1 MNVKLKIKE
10 FFSSQREVSKAVK
23 IKRTASAIA
32 GVLILGG
39 FIALYM
45 TFGKQLLEIVRDADT
60 FKAWLAGFG
69 GYDRVVFVAIR
80 ALQTVVKIIPA
91 EPLEIGAGY
100 AYGTWGGL
108 LYCMLGTEIGSLVI
122 LLLTRVFGTKVVELF
137 VPMDK
142 INELGFLKNERRL
155 GGTMFML
162 YLIPSTPKDLFT
174 YFAGLTKLN
183 IPIFLLT
190 TGIARI
196 PSIITSTW
204 CGSSLGEK
212 NYVKSAIIF
221 AATAV
226 VGIVGM
232 IIYKK
237 ISDKKQS
244 GSGAD
249 ESDTDGGSAAADGA
263 PVEQINAEA
272 AVQDIPELD
281 AEIIPRKQAQKLRV
295 IKNQRRAFN

>member
-1 MNVKLKIKE
+1 MNVKQKAKDYIAA
-10 FFSSQREVSKAVK
+10 QRNVSKAVK
-23 IKRTASAIA
+23 YKRIA
-32 GVLILGG
+32 TLIVGILLIGG
-39 FIALYM
+39 FITLYL
-45 TFGKQLLEIVRDADT
+45 TFGKQLLEIVKDATT

-122 LLLTRVFGTKVVELF
+122 LLLTRSFGTKVVELF
-137 VPMDK
+137 VPMEK
-142 INELGFLKNERRL
+142 INELGFLKDEKRL
-155 GGTMFML
+155 GGTMFLL

-183 IPIFLLT
+183 IPIFLIT
-190 TGIARI
+190 TGFARI

-212 NYVKSAIIF
+212 NYLKSALIF
-221 AATAV
+221 GATAL
-226 VGIVGM
+226 VGIIGM

-237 ISDKKQS
+237 ISDKKKASSDSDNNDTNS
-244 GSGAD
+244 GTG
-249 ESDTDGGSAAADGA
+249 T
-263 PVEQINAEA
+263 PI
-272 AVQDIPELD
+272 VQENIVQNNTENGEIPEV
-281 AEIIPRKQAQKLRV
+281 EGEVIPRKQTPNLRV
-295 IKNQRRAFN
+295 IKKQRRAFN